1 MLCALIMAG
10 GKGTRFWP
18 LSTEQKP
25 KQFLKLLGEKT
36 MLQMTV
42 DRIKPIIP
50 IEKIFI
56 CTAEI
61 YVNFVKEQIPDLPN
75 KNIIVEPEGR
85 NTAPCIA
92 LSACIIKRYYGD
104 ASMVVLPADHLIN
117 DEEAFINNIKKGE
130 EFVKNNN
137 EAIVT
142 LGMSPTRPEVGY
154 GYIKCSKIAKEY
166 NNEIIKV
173 DAFVEKPDKIKAE
186 EYLKDKSYLWNGGIF
201 IWHVDNILAQIKTHT
216 SYIYEALHEIIEVKE
231 NVLQKLI
238 NDRYKAIKPI
248 SIDYAV
254 LENSKDVYVIPSD
267 IRWDDIGSWKA
278 IERYAQEDGQGNILM
293 GKIEALNS
301 KDNFVL
307 SENNSVILNDIDDI
321 YVIECNNKILI
332 GKRDKVE
339 DIKNIKE
346 IMKDL

>member
-18 LSTEQKP
+18 LSTEKKP

-61 YVNFVKEQIPDLPN
+61 YVDFVKEQIPDLPN

-117 DEEAFINNIKKGE
+117 DEQAFINNIKKGE

-142 LGMSPTRPEVGY
+142 LGMSPTRPEIGY
-154 GYIKCSKIAKEY
+154 GYIKCSRIAKEY

-216 SYIYEALHEIIEVKE
+216 SYIYEALHEIIEVEE

-278 IERYAQEDGQGNILM
+278 IERYAEEDGQGNILM